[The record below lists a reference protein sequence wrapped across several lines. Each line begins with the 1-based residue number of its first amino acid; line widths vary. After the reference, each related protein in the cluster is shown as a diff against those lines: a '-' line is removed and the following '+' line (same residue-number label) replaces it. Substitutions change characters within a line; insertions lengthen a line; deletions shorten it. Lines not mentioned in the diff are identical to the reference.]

1 MQPCKTGDQ
10 PYTEASPNGKC
21 SLERVKNCFRF
32 QLSSE
37 IERVASG
44 NMYKEQAWVEKLL
57 KRMRNEADVQS
68 QVWPYIGRITLHA
81 TYGQY
86 YEQFTI

>member
-1 MQPCKTGDQ
+1 MLKM
-10 PYTEASPNGKC
+10 
-21 SLERVKNCFRF
+21 LKNCLNFSF
-32 QLSSE
+32 QTASE

-68 QVWPYIGRITLHA
+68 QVG
-81 TYGQY
+81 
-86 YEQFTI
+86 FTHFFALY

>member
-1 MQPCKTGDQ
+1 MLKRCLNF
-10 PYTEASPNGKC
+10 S
-21 SLERVKNCFRF
+21 F
-32 QLSSE
+32 QTASE

-68 QVWPYIGRITLHA
+68 QVGLTHFLRCIK
-81 TYGQY
+81 
-86 YEQFTI
+86 F